1 MVLSCLKDG
10 DSMPRKD
17 GSISIIKQKN
27 EKLIQHST
35 SDKMSIC
42 KECGTPFAQVWR
54 PEYEAYTSFH
64 TCPECRMR
72 NARGGI
78 NVTAEYTP
86 HWGQQLVHDSKARFK
101 VINAGNRWG
110 KDRCSIM
117 EGIRYFIACLN
128 EERDTSMVPHALM
141 WIIAPTEKVANQ
153 NWRELLHNLP
163 KEIVVDVSKTTR
175 TIETL
180 NGGIIEIHSAYDP
193 EALVGVGLDVVLITE
208 AARIAD
214 MEDVWANLEA
224 RLTSPGRGLGRQG
237 KSGEGIAII
246 NSSPLGMNFFY
257 KMWKW
262 GQKDTSEWDPDWE
275 SWTFTTWDNPYMAE
289 AGNEV
294 KKNGRTYKENL
305 QRRMSK
311 NKYRQNW
318 LAEFLSS
325 INQVFPNY
333 ERVLKKTPPDLSTEE
348 ETNEFWKKWE
358 QPEPF
363 EIYTIG
369 YDPASKGDGKPCVIR
384 NSKGRVVKID
394 PMESLGWDAQWDR
407 IAFYSRMYNGAHCN
421 FGQTGVGETIES
433 QLTKRGVSNTPIPEQ
448 GRNKEKLVE
457 DFAIVVEQQWC
468 EFPWSQELENQM
480 KDYISVMRPGQST
493 QYKNSG
499 SDSEF
504 DDLVSAS
511 YFCFSDFQI
520 PSVVLPW
527 TPQMGGIRKAN

>member
-1 MVLSCLKDG
+1 
-10 DSMPRKD
+10 MPRKG
-17 GSISIIKQKN
+17 GSVSIIQQKN
-27 EKLIQHST
+27 ETLIKHST
-35 SDKMSIC
+35 SQKMSIC
-42 KECGTPFAQVWR
+42 KECGKPFAQVYR
-54 PEYEAYTSFH
+54 PEYDAYTSFL

-86 HWGQQLVHDSKARFK
+86 HWGQELVHNSTARFK
-101 VINAGNRWG
+101 VVNAGNRWG

-128 EERDTSMVPHALM
+128 EDRGSDMVPHALM

-163 KEIVVDVSKTTR
+163 KEIVADVSKTTR

-214 MEDVWANLEA
+214 LEDVWANLEA

-246 NSSPLGMNFFY
+246 NSSPLGTNFFY

-262 GQKDTSEWDPDWE
+262 GQKDTSEYDPDWE

-289 AGNEV
+289 AGNV
-294 KKNGRTYKENL
+294 IKKNGRTYKENL
-305 QRRMSK
+305 QRRMSR

-333 ERVLKKTPPDLSTEE
+333 DKVMVKPHDEANNELINEIE
-348 ETNEFWKKWE
+348 INEFWQEWE
-358 QPEPF
+358 KSEPF
-363 EIYTIG
+363 EVYTIG

-384 NSKGRVVKID
+384 DSNGKVVKID
-394 PMESLGWDAQWDR
+394 TMSALGWDAQWDR

-433 QLTKRGVSNTPIPEQ
+433 QLAKRGVSNTPIPEQ

-457 DFAIVVEQQWC
+457 DFAVVVEQKWC
-468 EFPWSQELENQM
+468 QIPWSQETENQL
-480 KDYISVMRPGQST
+480 KDYTMTMRPGQST
-493 QYKNSG
+493 QYSNG
-499 SDSEF
+499 QDSDY
-504 DDLVSAS
+504 DDIVSAL
-511 YFCFSDFQI
+511 YFCFSDFVAQEI
-520 PSVVLPW
+520 TAPYVGTLCGV
-527 TPQMGGIRKAN
+527 KHA